1 MVYVEKTVY
10 FAQILYPGA
19 VIVLVENGTVKDQN
33 IAIIEDSFQIYYV
46 YFKND

>member
-19 VIVLVENGTVKDQN
+19 VCALVENGIVKDQN
-33 IAIIEDSFQIYYV
+33 IAIKESYQDY
-46 YFKND
+46 